1 MHQRLQNDCV
11 HECKPQRLS
20 HWVTKRVFWYC
31 MHKYRAKP
39 VMFALTKSVLKNV
52 IVADVTLKIHLD
64 IIIIFLYGN
73 SNNVTAYIE
82 Q

>member
-1 MHQRLQNDCV
+1 
-11 HECKPQRLS
+11 
-20 HWVTKRVFWYC
+20 
-31 MHKYRAKP
+31 
-39 VMFALTKSVLKNV
+39 MFALTKSVLKNV

-73 SNNVTAYIE
+73 SNNVTAYKE